1 MSKFTQRISLFLII
15 TLLLSFVTPF
25 AKVFAAGPA
34 TNLTIHKVTGST
46 EQAATYNQL
55 VNGTAPEGSQPIS
68 NISFTYWKVTKE
80 QLDALKAD
88 QTKYSKEDAVTAYV
102 GTKLGTT
109 AKTTADGKT
118 TISDL
123 AEGFYW
129 FVEDYSSAVKTSNA
143 VPFALELPITNEAG
157 NGYITDLNVFPK
169 NTLQELPTIDK
180 DVKADGTKSA
190 SFNIGDSFNWI
201 IQPSV
206 PVGIEEYK
214 KFTVTDTIDSKLTF
228 AGTDKVSV
236 EVNGT
241 KLAADN
247 YTVSNPDGKVVV
259 DFTDAGRKALA
270 AAGSN
275 AKLNIFIPT
284 VINDTAVMGQPIKNN
299 ATLTFDNGH
308 GVTTEPGGQNPP
320 VTPPTVPSTDT
331 PIVYTGGKKFIKTN
345 GSGTNLPGA
354 VFVVKNAEGK
364 YLVQDSKLVATWV
377 DSKDTATKFTSETDG
392 SFEVKGLA
400 YGEDGSNNKGVTDY
414 KIEEITAPEGYTL
427 PTNPETPFTVNSTS
441 YYADP
446 TAAQLTDAAPQEVIN
461 KKTEIPNTGGIGT
474 VIFTVVGLAL
484 MLLAFVLLRRRQQ
497 A

>member
-46 EQAATYNQL
+46 EQAATYDQL

-180 DVKADGTKSA
+180 DVKTDGNKSA
-190 SFNIGDSFNWI
+190 SFAVGEEFNWI

-206 PVGIEEYK
+206 PVGIEEYDMFK
-214 KFTVTDTIDSKLTF
+214 VTDTIDSKLTF
-228 AGTDKVSV
+228 AGADKVVV
-236 EVNGT
+236 EINGT
-241 KLAADN
+241 KLTPDTD
-247 YTVSNPDGKVVV
+247 YKVTTVDSKVIVEFTKAGLAKLKVENP
-259 DFTDAGRKALA
+259 
-270 AAGSN
+270 
-275 AKLNIFIPT
+275 KLNIFIPT
-284 VINDTAVMGQPIKNN
+284 VINDTAVMGLPIKNN
-299 ATLTFDNGH
+299 ATLSFDNGH

-320 VTPPTVPSTDT
+320 VTPPTVPPTDT

-364 YLVQDSKLVATWV
+364 YLVQDEKLKATWV

-400 YGEDGSNNKGVTDY
+400 YGEDGSNNKGATDY
-414 KIEEITAPEGYTL
+414 KIEEITAPAGYTL

>member
-1 MSKFTQRISLFLII
+1 MSKFTQRISLFLVI

-25 AKVFAAGPA
+25 GKAFAASEK
-34 TNLTIHKVTGST
+34 TNLIIHKVTGSSEGT
-46 EQAATYNQL
+46 ATYDQL
-55 VNGTAPEGSQPIS
+55 VNGTSPTGSQPIS

-80 QLDALKAD
+80 QLAALKAD

-102 GTKLGTT
+102 GAKLGTT

-180 DVKADGTKSA
+180 DVKTDGNKSA
-190 SFNIGDSFNWI
+190 SFAVGEEFNWI

-206 PVGIEEYK
+206 PVGIEEYDMFK
-214 KFTVTDTIDSKLTF
+214 VTDTIDSKLTF
-228 AGTDKVSV
+228 AGADKVVV
-236 EVNGT
+236 EINGT
-241 KLAADN
+241 KLTPDTD
-247 YTVSNPDGKVVV
+247 YKVTTVDSKVIVEFTKAGLAKLKVENP
-259 DFTDAGRKALA
+259 
-270 AAGSN
+270 
-275 AKLNIFIPT
+275 KLNIFIPT
-284 VINDTAVMGQPIKNN
+284 VINDTAVMGLPIKNN
-299 ATLTFDNGH
+299 ATLSFDNGH
-308 GVTTEPGGQNPP
+308 GTTTEPGGTNPP

-331 PIVYTGGKKFIKTN
+331 PIVYTGGKKFVKTN
-345 GSGTNLPGA
+345 GSGTNLSGA

-364 YLVQDSKLVATWV
+364 YLVQDENLKATWV

-400 YGEDGSNNKGVTDY
+400 YGEDGSNNKGATDY
-414 KIEEITAPEGYTL
+414 KIEEITAPAGYTL